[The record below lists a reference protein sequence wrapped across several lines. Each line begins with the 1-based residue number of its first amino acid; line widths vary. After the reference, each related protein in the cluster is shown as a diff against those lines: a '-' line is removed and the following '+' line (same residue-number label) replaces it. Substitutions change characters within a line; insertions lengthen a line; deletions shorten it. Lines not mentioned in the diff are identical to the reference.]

1 MNKAW
6 ENIEKAREVWPPNIL
21 KMLEYYDKAIEE
33 RHDYALTYKDRAR
46 LFFVLGDM
54 QKSEENYQLWRKVE
68 EENGQ
73 RGNSDKKLIKMV
85 DDSITNELR
94 IRKKG
99 SFHKIHP
106 WEKLKEYYESH
117 PGPEILKEPNN
128 EINSEKEMVRK
139 KDTLIEE
146 AKKIKEEL
154 NEIRNIYREIKKF
167 HNQNL

>member
-73 RGNSDKKLIKMV
+73 RGNPDKKLIKMV
-85 DDSITNELR
+85 DDSIVNELR

-106 WEKLKEYYESH
+106 WEKLREYYENHAGSQ
-117 PGPEILKEPNN
+117 ILKEP
-128 EINSEKEMVRK
+128 E
-139 KDTLIEE
+139 
-146 AKKIKEEL
+146 KIK
-154 NEIRNIYREIKKF
+154 KKK
-167 HNQNL
+167 QW